1 MISRSLGRAH
11 PLLARAA
18 AALAAI
24 GLVFGLIP
32 TAAADT
38 PPWDLGNTGL
48 AAPVNLNAQASGPI
62 HNLGLDKCADD
73 VAADTRN
80 GAAVGSYTCNGADT
94 QNWTFA
100 PKDPYGYGDLGF
112 YGTISLTATPGKCL
126 DIPDTAGDGS
136 GITDGT
142 KLEIWDC
149 NSGRNQQWIMQYA
162 SNGSPRIYNPMS
174 RRCIDVPGAS
184 TTDGATLQLWSCN
197 SSTAQWFTPPA
208 ADPQPTGPI
217 SDPALGGKCVDDPWN
232 NPAPGTRVQ
241 STQCNGTPAQVWTLN
256 QNGTITH
263 AFQCLDI
270 AGGDTAVADGT
281 PVQLWTCTGGLNQQW
296 VVRFDAGGRATL
308 LNPNSGR
315 CLDVPNASTT
325 DGTGLQIWTCNDW
338 IAQVWNTPRLPHVT
352 AAGPKVSAPVIYP
365 AGTGPLGVR
374 LAALKDA
381 ENKRMD
387 RARLGKAMHAGG
399 TQMRAEAGAALAG
412 NDAETSAVWATWIR
426 NGWRDDPKSALAKD
440 VAAAKVADQAR
451 AQRWDGRQHFLDG
464 FSLYDRQPDFDGD
477 VISYMSS
484 DSTFWRAL
492 LSVSVVVDVP
502 KADQAAMDRVTA
514 IGKENLAKDPATP
527 LWETYARQA
536 NQGSADDVRRFIQ
549 YNGFPTVAP
558 AQGSPEFRIEVE
570 SIKSRWFNGDP
581 TNPADPN
588 YVLTDA
594 VETAW
599 AEYQA
604 ELNSQAQPRADITS
618 AEIQGLEALRTSSE
632 AMNDALSY
640 AWYAD
645 RLLWAQ
651 QYRTDPQWSAPVS
664 RIPNDLGII
673 KAKVTGLSESA
684 KMTAAQAKEAAD
696 KVQAAQDAA
705 AATAKANGDPEGR
718 GLLYAQQDAQVTK
731 AAASA
736 TTAISNAIQTALAT
750 TNATV
755 NDSATLLANARAQA
769 HAARAQFLREM
780 AQGDAKLAASLAT
793 TSQERATAAANA
805 AQRAATAKGKAQAA
819 ESAAVTASAAAHN
832 SAAKAAQE
840 RQNAAT
846 AKATADTQRNKAQQ
860 AETLAQQK
868 AATAQGLRKDAAAA
882 AGTAAANESAAQQ
895 AEQNAD
901 TARSQALTAEKNENA
916 ADAKASAAEAEAAA
930 AAGGPNAATARAAAD
945 RAKADAAGAVTA
957 ANQARAAA
965 GTATIAAGK
974 ARKAA
979 DAANSAAARAKA
991 AADKADSDTAATTA
1005 AAAEAHAAAA
1015 DSIVAS
1021 DQASTN
1027 AQAAQVASDQAAQTA
1042 ADAQTKATAAR
1053 SEADGAVAES
1063 AVAVG
1068 KAAATSEAAQ
1078 QASAAAA
1085 TVAAPADKAIDLA
1098 APYAANDTAAGL
1110 ATLASQAAKTVSQQQ
1125 AEVSQARATQAAAA
1139 AVNAQ
1144 QAADQANGDAK
1155 VAAQAAADAAKSTAA
1170 AAKSLADA
1178 VKSAASAAADSAV
1191 AVQAAAHSDQL
1202 VIQAKADQSA
1212 AHQSATDAATDAKS
1226 AQGSATAA
1234 ERDAAGARQAAVTA
1248 RTAANQAQKS
1258 AAAADASA
1266 TSAEA
1271 AIARAQQ
1278 DAKDAAEAANR
1289 TGIKA
1294 SADKGWCDA
1303 ASGQVC
1309 ANATELTGG
1318 AGAPGGRKCDG
1329 SWDQYPCN
1337 LRFTLNGDWR
1347 TAMNKTYGDCLNA
1360 KFDDLACQPSMLM
1373 QSAVIAAAKAKVDPR
1388 LVYSIALME
1397 TSGKEVPMVRDYGLD
1412 VYLEYEKRAAALSTM
1427 HLWPGHGGDGMAS
1440 LGVTN
1445 IKPVTWDYIAKAYPD
1460 VFQGH
1465 EWVDLRDQTDLDMT
1479 ATAYYIK
1486 YLESVELPKLPDVS
1500 TRDYASYD
1508 LLYGFYNGGI
1518 DPTSESYRA
1527 FYDLKGDH
1535 YGHFGPNVTGNISAW
1550 KEHWKRANREICG
1563 SGIMTCTFS

>member
-1 MISRSLGRAH
+1 MKSRSLGRAH
-11 PLLARAA
+11 PFLARTA

-24 GLVFGLIP
+24 GLAFGLIP
-32 TAAADT
+32 PAAADT
-38 PPWDLGNTGL
+38 PPWDLGNTAL
-48 AAPVNLNAQASGPI
+48 ATPVNLNAQASGPI

-73 VAADTRN
+73 LAADTRN
-80 GAAVGSYTCNGADT
+80 GAAVGSSTCNGGDA
-94 QNWTFA
+94 QNWTFN
-100 PKDPYGYGDLGF
+100 PSGPYGYGDLGF
-112 YGTISLTATPGKCL
+112 YGTITLTTTPEKCL
-126 DIPDTAGDGS
+126 DIPDTARDGS

-142 KLEIWDC
+142 ELEIWDC
-149 NSGRNQQWIMQYA
+149 NGGRNQQWIVQYA

-184 TTDGATLQLWSCN
+184 TTDGATLRLWGCN
-197 SSTAQWFTPPA
+197 GSTAQWLSPPA
-208 ADPQPTGPI
+208 GDPQPTGPI

-232 NPAPGTRVQ
+232 NPAPGTPVQ

-270 AGGDTAVADGT
+270 AGGEGAVADGT
-281 PVQLWTCTGGLNQQW
+281 PVGLWTCNGGLNQQW
-296 VVRFDAGGRATL
+296 VVRFDTSGRTTL

-315 CLDVPNASTT
+315 CLDVPAGSTA
-325 DGTGLQIWTCNDW
+325 DGTNLQIWTCNDW
-338 IAQVWNTPRLPHVT
+338 IAQVWNTPRRPHAAV
-352 AAGPKVSAPVIYP
+352 AGPKVSAPVIYP

-387 RARLGKAMHAGG
+387 RARLAKVMHAGG
-399 TQMRAEAGAALAG
+399 TRMRTEAGAALAG
-412 NDAETSAVWATWIR
+412 NDAETSAVWATWISR
-426 NGWRDDPKSALAKD
+426 GWEDDPSSALAKD
-440 VAAAKVADQAR
+440 VAATKVADQAR
-451 AQRWDGRQHFLDG
+451 GQRRDGRQHFLDG
-464 FSLYDRQPDFDGD
+464 FSMYDRQPDFDGD
-477 VISYMSS
+477 VIAYMSS
-484 DSTFWRAL
+484 DSTFWRAV
-492 LSVSVVVDVP
+492 LSVSIALDIP

-514 IGKENLAKDPATP
+514 IGKENAAKDPTTI
-527 LWETYARQA
+527 WETYAHQA
-536 NQGSADDVRRFIQ
+536 NGGSADDVRRFIQ

-570 SIKSRWFNGDP
+570 AIKARWFNGDP
-581 TNPADPN
+581 TNPADPK

-594 VETAW
+594 IETAW

-604 ELNSQAQPRADITS
+604 ELNSQAQLRADITT

-651 QYRTDPQWSAPVS
+651 QYRVSPEWNAPVD

-673 KAKVTGLSESA
+673 KAKVTGLTESA
-684 KMTAAQAKEAAD
+684 KMAAAQAKEAAD
-696 KVQAAQDAA
+696 KVQAAQDASV
-705 AATAKANGDPEGR
+705 ATAKANGDPEGR
-718 GLLYAQQDAQVTK
+718 GLLYAQQDAQVAK
-731 AAASA
+731 ASA
-736 TTAISNAIQTALAT
+736 SAATAISNAIQTALAT

-780 AQGDAKLAASLAT
+780 AQGDAKLAASLAA
-793 TSQERATAAANA
+793 TSQERATVAAGA
-805 AQRAATAKGKAQAA
+805 AQRAATAKGKAQTA
-819 ESAAVTASAAAHN
+819 ESTAVTAATAAHD

-860 AETLAQQK
+860 AEALAQQK
-868 AATAQGLRKDAAAA
+868 AATAQGMQKDAAAA
-882 AGTAAANESAAQQ
+882 AGTAASNESAAQQ

-901 TARSQALTAEKNENA
+901 TARGQALTAEQNENA
-916 ADAKASAAEAEAAA
+916 ADARAGAAEAAAVA
-930 AAGGPNAATARAAAD
+930 AAGGPNAAAARAAAD
-945 RAKADAAGAVTA
+945 RAKADAAAAVTA
-957 ANQARAAA
+957 ANQARSVA

-991 AADKADSDTAATTA
+991 DADKSDADTAATTA
-1005 AAAEAHAAAA
+1005 AAADAHAAAA
-1015 DSIVAS
+1015 DAIEAS
-1021 DQASTN
+1021 NQASTN
-1027 AQAAQVASDQAAQTA
+1027 AQAAQTASDQAAQTT
-1042 ADAQTKATAAR
+1042 ADAQGKATAAR

-1063 AVAVG
+1063 AVAAG

-1098 APYAANDTAAGL
+1098 APYANNDSAAGL

-1125 AEVSQARATQAAAA
+1125 AEVAQARATQAAEA
-1139 AVNAQ
+1139 AVSAQ

-1155 VAAQAAADAAKSTAA
+1155 LAAQAAADAAKSAAA
-1170 AAKSLADA
+1170 AAKSSADA

-1202 VIQAKADQSA
+1202 VTQAKGDQSA
-1212 AHQSATDAATDAKS
+1212 AHQSATDAATDAKG
-1226 AQGSATAA
+1226 AQNSATVA

-1248 RTAANQAQKS
+1248 RTSANQAQKS

-1271 AIARAQQ
+1271 AIAKAQQ
-1278 DAKDAAEAANR
+1278 DAKEAADAANR

-1318 AGAPGGRKCDG
+1318 AGTPGGRKCDG

-1337 LRFTLNGDWR
+1337 LRFTLNSDWR

-1360 KFDDLACQPSMLM
+1360 KFEDLACQPSILM

-1397 TSGKEVPMVRDYGLD
+1397 TSGKEVPMVRDHGLD
-1412 VYLEYEKRAAALSTM
+1412 VYLEYEKRAAALSAM
-1427 HLWPGHGGDGMAS
+1427 HLWPGHGGDGVAS

-1460 VFQGH
+1460 AFQGH
-1465 EWVDLRDQTDLDMT
+1465 EWADLRDQTDLDMA

-1535 YGHFGPNVTGNISAW
+1535 YGHFGPNVTGNITAW
-1550 KEHWKRANREICG
+1550 KTHWDRANREICA